1 MKEKIKQIALEMF
14 MKYGLKSVS
23 MDDIARA
30 AGVSKKTIYQH
41 VTDKQT
47 LVHETLK
54 DFLCEDQEFMS
65 KELDRTDYDA
75 LEKMV
80 VIAQKGFEML
90 KRIRPT
96 VTYDLQKYYPESWNL
111 IQEHHINFM
120 QKKIFA
126 NIESGITQGVYR
138 SNVNPDIISKIYVQN
153 ITSIVA
159 DSESKFGALDKAI
172 IFVQQLVYHLYGI
185 ISYQH
190 YTRLDS
196 LTNKYNLTT
205 N

>member
-1 MKEKIKQIALEMF
+1 MKEKIQNIALEMF

-54 DFLCEDQEFMS
+54 NFLCEDQKFMS
-65 KELDRTDYDA
+65 KELDRTDHDA

-90 KRIRPT
+90 KRVRPT
-96 VTYDLQKYYPESWNL
+96 VTYDLQKYYPESWSL
-111 IQEHHINFM
+111 MQEHHINFM
-120 QKKIFA
+120 QKKIFS
-126 NIESGITQGVYR
+126 NIESGILQGVYR
-138 SNVNPDIISKIYVQN
+138 PNVNPDIISKIYVQN
-153 ITSIVA
+153 ITNIVA
-159 DSESKFGALDKAI
+159 DSESKFGNVDKAL
-172 IFVQQLVYHLYGI
+172 IFVQQLLYHLYGI
-185 ISYQH
+185 ISQQY
-190 YTRLDS
+190 YTRLDNLTDKYK
-196 LTNKYNLTT
+196 LTNH
-205 N
+205 